1 MAHPVGKPAHNRLT
15 EERMKEECA
24 SRSHVLL
31 EFNHPFVRVRC
42 HCGNEYEQKIHSYRA
57 AKNSCKKCDS
67 RRKSKARPE
76 HSIAMTGDRNPA
88 KRLEVRQKIS
98 EKTKGP
104 RPHLKGIKKNWKPG
118 VLEKRSGWMS
128 RMRKSGVITS
138 PGNLD
143 STWAPTPEQRL
154 LPGTLYLVRYLDEAG
169 THFKLGI
176 TKKRLSERFSAE
188 RLISIIQTWNLSLGE
203 CFDLEQAALR
213 YASQHGHR
221 YSSTTTTE
229 LIRAEGVPRVLEFI
243 EHSLADDG
251 HMAQSPPVA

>member
-1 MAHPVGKPAHNRLT
+1 MAYPIGKPAHNRLT
-15 EERMKEECA
+15 EERMREECA
-24 SRSHVLL
+24 NRNHTLL
-31 EFNHPFVRVRC
+31 ELKHPLIKVRC
-42 HCGNEYEQKIHSYRA
+42 YCGNEYEQKILSYRA
-57 AKNSCKKCDS
+57 ARNSCKKCDS
-67 RRKSKARPE
+67 QRKSK
-76 HSIAMTGDRNPA
+76 
-88 KRLEVRQKIS
+88 
-98 EKTKGP
+98 P
-104 RPHLKGIKKNWKPG
+104 RPDHSQLMRENNPFKGKRHTPEVCELIRQQRLKQGAWRYTSEERNIPG
-118 VLEKRSGWMS
+118 V
-128 RMRKSGVITS
+128 
-138 PGNLD
+138 
-143 STWAPTPEQRL
+143 
-154 LPGTLYLVRYLDEAG
+154 LYLVRYLDEAG

-221 YSSTTTTE
+221 YSSPTTTE